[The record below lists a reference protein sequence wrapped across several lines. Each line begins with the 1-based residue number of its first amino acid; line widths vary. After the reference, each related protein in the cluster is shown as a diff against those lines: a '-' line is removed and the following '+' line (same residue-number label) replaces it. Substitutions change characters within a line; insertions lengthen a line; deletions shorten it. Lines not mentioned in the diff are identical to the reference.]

1 MVSAARKMSILKPE
15 NPPMLSRYLSC
26 AVVLGM
32 LMLPEA
38 SFAAFDSYRF
48 FHVTI
53 ETPYYIFLF
62 LIGFVLAPFFLMAIL
77 YWRFAGR
84 NPREPDSAKTK
95 DEE

>member
-1 MVSAARKMSILKPE
+1 MASVAQKMSMLQPG
-15 NPPMLSRYLSC
+15 NLPMLRRYLSC
-26 AVVLGM
+26 AVVLGI
-32 LMLPEA
+32 LMLPEV

-62 LIGFVLAPFFLMAIL
+62 LVGFVLAPFFLMAIL

-84 NPREPDSAKTK
+84 NPREPDAAKTEDK
-95 DEE
+95 E

>member
-1 MVSAARKMSILKPE
+1 MVSVVLKTSVNNLE
-15 NPPMLSRYLSC
+15 NHPMPSKYLSS
-26 AVVLGM
+26 AILLGM
-32 LMLPEA
+32 LLLPQA

-53 ETPYYIFLF
+53 ETPYFIFLF
-62 LIGFVLAPFFLMAIL
+62 LVGFVLAPFFLMAIL

-84 NPREPDSAKTK
+84 NPGDADTAKTK

>member
-1 MVSAARKMSILKPE
+1 MS
-15 NPPMLSRYLSC
+15 NRYLSS
-26 AVVLGM
+26 AVLLAM
-32 LMLPEA
+32 LLLPQA

-53 ETPYYIFLF
+53 ETPYFIFLF
-62 LIGFVLAPFFLMAIL
+62 LVGFVLAPFFLMAIL

-84 NPREPDSAKTK
+84 NPNESDAADTE